1 MGLNNC
7 HRLALP
13 PTALIPM
20 TCVQI
25 TEKSLSN
32 EPALTPSLSGAAE
45 HSSEG
50 SPAPSVGLSSGGDV
64 LVVLRH
70 LPGAGAAKGD
80 LWWHTKSLPSFPRCP
95 RYAADLAGVR
105 AACPGKVQSKY
116 CLWMRRTMRE
126 GTSRGCGCLA
136 SSKKEGGLGSLLC
149 QRAS

>member
-13 PTALIPM
+13 PTALIPI

-50 SPAPSVGLSSGGDV
+50 SPALSVGLSSGGMC
-64 LVVLRH
+64 
-70 LPGAGAAKGD
+70 
-80 LWWHTKSLPSFPRCP
+80 WWSCATFL
-95 RYAADLAGVR
+95 
-105 AACPGKVQSKY
+105 
-116 CLWMRRTMRE
+116 
-126 GTSRGCGCLA
+126 
-136 SSKKEGGLGSLLC
+136 GLE
-149 QRAS
+149 R